1 MSPPIPVDLPPVE
14 HHYTLDHTGK
24 PIDIQSVI
32 YIPPNDSKQINQE
45 GLMAD
50 YQLDLFFDLL
60 SAVKDHDIKRIIKII
75 DALPQSFRKQTKK
88 LFAEIGD
95 IKKRALQIEQKNIE
109 LQQQMNDLYDFL
121 NIKKEKMYD
130 F

>member
-14 HHYTLDHTGK
+14 HHYTLDQKGR
-24 PIDIQSVI
+24 PIEIQSVI
-32 YIPPNDSKQINQE
+32 YIPPNNPQQLNQY

-60 SAVKDHDIKRIIKII
+60 YAVEDHDIKRIIKII

-88 LFAEIGD
+88 LFAEIGEL
-95 IKKRALQIEQKNIE
+95 KKRAFEVEQKNIE
-109 LQQQMNDLYDFL
+109 LQHQINDLYDFL
-121 NIKKEKMYD
+121 NLKKERMYD

>member
-1 MSPPIPVDLPPVE
+1 MSPPIPIDLPPIE

-24 PIDIQSVI
+24 PIEIQSVI
-32 YIPPNDSKQINQE
+32 YIPPNNPQQLNQD

-60 SAVKDHDIKRIIKII
+60 YAVEDHDIKRIIKII

-88 LFAEIGD
+88 LFAEIGEL
-95 IKKRALQIEQKNIE
+95 KKRAFEVEQKNIE
-109 LQQQMNDLYDFL
+109 LQHQINDLYDFL
-121 NIKKEKMYD
+121 NLKKERMYD